1 MKSFRLDPKKAAL
14 LIVDVQVKL
23 FPLVEHPCE
32 MMEKQAL
39 LIKGCKLAH
48 VPVYATE
55 QYTKGLG
62 ETIDSLKSL
71 IDSKNILPEKTR
83 FSGASILPD
92 YQQWIVAGI
101 EAHVCVQQTV
111 YDLVQAG
118 KQVVVVNDA
127 ISSRSIYDFSTAI
140 AEIRDYGARLSS
152 TEAVIFEL
160 LQDSK
165 HPNFK
170 SFSQLI
176 K

>member
-14 LIVDVQVKL
+14 LIIDVQVKL

-32 MMEKQAL
+32 MMEKQML

-48 VPVYATE
+48 IPVYATE

-71 IDSKNILPEKTR
+71 IDHKNILPEKTK
-83 FSGASILPD
+83 FSGAHLLPD
-92 YQQWIVAGI
+92 HEQWIIAGI

-111 YDLVQAG
+111 FDLVQAG
-118 KQVVVVNDA
+118 KEVVVVNDA

-170 SFSQLI
+170 TFSQLI

>member
-1 MKSFRLDPKKAAL
+1 MKSFRLDPNKSAL

-23 FPLVEHPCE
+23 FPLVERPCE
-32 MMEKQAL
+32 MMEKQVL
-39 LIKGCKLAH
+39 LVKGCKLAH

-71 IDSKNILPEKTR
+71 IDSKNILPEKTS
-83 FSGASILPD
+83 FSGASRLPD
-92 YQQWIVAGI
+92 YKQWIIAGI
-101 EAHVCVQQTV
+101 ETHVCVQQTV
-111 YDLVQAG
+111 FDLIQAG
-118 KQVVVVNDA
+118 KEVVVVNDA
-127 ISSRSIYDFSTAI
+127 TSSRSIYDFATAI
-140 AEIRDYGARLSS
+140 AEMRDFGARVSS
-152 TEAVIFEL
+152 TESVIFEL

>member
-1 MKSFRLDPKKAAL
+1 M
-14 LIVDVQVKL
+14 IVDVQVKL
-23 FPLVEHPCE
+23 FPLVERPCE
-32 MMEKQAL
+32 MMEKQVL
-39 LIKGCKLAH
+39 LVKGCKLAH

-71 IDSKNILPEKTR
+71 IDSKNILPEKTS
-83 FSGASILPD
+83 FSGASRLPD
-92 YQQWIVAGI
+92 YKQWIIAGI
-101 EAHVCVQQTV
+101 ETHVCVQQTV
-111 YDLVQAG
+111 FDLIQAG
-118 KQVVVVNDA
+118 KEVVVVNDA
-127 ISSRSIYDFSTAI
+127 TSSRSIYDFATAI
-140 AEIRDYGARLSS
+140 AEMRDFGARVSS
-152 TEAVIFEL
+152 TESVIFEL

>member
-14 LIVDVQVKL
+14 LIIDVQVKL
-23 FPLVEHPCE
+23 FPLVERPCE
-32 MMEKQAL
+32 MMEKQVL

-48 VPVYATE
+48 VPVFATE
-55 QYTKGLG
+55 QYPKGLG
-62 ETIDSLKSL
+62 NTIDSLKSL

-92 YQQWIVAGI
+92 YKQWIVAGI
-101 EAHVCVQQTV
+101 ETHVCVQQTV
-111 YDLVQAG
+111 FDLIQAG
-118 KQVVVVNDA
+118 KDVVVVNDA
-127 ISSRSIYDFSTAI
+127 TSSRSIYDFATAI
-140 AEIRDYGARLSS
+140 AEIRDFGARVSS
-152 TEAVIFEL
+152 TESIVFEL

>member
-1 MKSFRLDPKKAAL
+1 MKSFRLDPNKSAL

-23 FPLVEHPCE
+23 FPLVERPCE
-32 MMEKQAL
+32 MMEKQVL
-39 LIKGCKLAH
+39 LVKGCKLAH

-71 IDSKNILPEKTR
+71 IDSKNILPEKTS
-83 FSGASILPD
+83 FSGASRLPD
-92 YQQWIVAGI
+92 YKQWIIAGI
-101 EAHVCVQQTV
+101 ETHVCVQQTV
-111 YDLVQAG
+111 FDLIQSG
-118 KQVVVVNDA
+118 KEVVVVNDA
-127 ISSRSIYDFSTAI
+127 TSSRSIYDFATAI
-140 AEIRDYGARLSS
+140 AEMRDFGARVSS
-152 TEAVIFEL
+152 TESVIFEL